1 MLEAIKIMTIINK
14 MHFAKFEVIRAVIMK
29 LLSSVI

>member
-1 MLEAIKIMTIINK
+1 MLEAMKIMTIINN
-14 MHFAKFEVIRAVIMK
+14 MHFVKFEVIRAVIMK